1 MGSPARG
8 QVVQL
13 PVRIGDGETV
23 TIAARLVFEGGALV
37 AVAVPPA
44 PAGADPRDRAARQ
57 LVQAL
62 GAQLARPGAP
72 GITQLQRGA
81 QLLADVAEQ
90 LAELE
95 ALRAPMAGA
104 A

>member
-37 AVAVPPA
+37 AVHVPPA
-44 PAGADPRDRAARQ
+44 PAGADPREIAARR
-57 LVQAL
+57 LVQQL

-72 GITQLQRGA
+72 GITQLRREA
-81 QLLADVAEQ
+81 ELVADVAEQ
-90 LAELE
+90 LADLE
-95 ALRAPMAGA
+95 ASRAPVAGA